1 MEGISM
7 AHCYLINLK
16 SPEETWTDEGAALL
30 WEKLENAK
38 EYIIY
43 ENHTA
48 VGRTCYTDYTFT
60 GWEHNQ
66 TYEVSIAAVMEDDK
80 TLKSN
85 VVSKSTKPL
94 PEIFDISEYGAVG
107 DGRTLNTKAIQ
118 SAIDHCTPGGK
129 VLVPKGIFVTGALY
143 LKSDITLYIEEEG
156 KLLGSDNLEDFPIL
170 QYRFE
175 GLETECYAS
184 LINTNEAVRLNN
196 IIIAGRGVID
206 ANGSL
211 LRKKELIEK
220 KGKPGRAICLRN
232 VDRVY
237 LQDITVRQ
245 SPAWCV
251 HTIYCNH
258 VSLNHVEIHT
268 KYDEHGNKYEGMEN
282 GDGFDPDS
290 CSYVNVFN
298 SMIASEDDCIAI
310 KSGRD
315 KEGREVGIPAE
326 YIRVT
331 NCRFKSGFGVAV
343 GSEMAGSVRN
353 VLVQDCTFENVYSA
367 VSIKAPRGRGG
378 IIENIRYE
386 DLTQYYHNDGHKDC
400 KWFRGA
406 IYIDMFYSQDAFDL
420 ITPKAVNDGTSTIR
434 NVLMK
439 NISVETVAGNA
450 VYLAGLPE
458 SFLQDITFENIHGI
472 GKYGMKAYNVK
483 NLILKNVVV
492 TANEEE
498 DDILFNVSSERKV
511 DRK

>member
-1 MEGISM
+1 MN
-7 AHCYLINLK
+7 HNDLIKLQ
-16 SPEETWTDEGAALL
+16 SPEETWTEDSVALL
-30 WEKLENAK
+30 WEKQGRVK
-38 EYIIY
+38 EYLIY
-43 ENHTA
+43 VNDMET
-48 VGRTCYTDYTFT
+48 GKTCCTDYTLT
-60 GWEHNQ
+60 SLESNQ
-66 TYEVSIAAVMEDDK
+66 IYEAYLVAVMEDGEAY
-80 TLKSN
+80 KSN
-85 VVSKSTKPL
+85 VVSFRTKPV
-94 PEIFDISEYGAVG
+94 PELFDITDYGAAG
-107 DGRTLNTKAIQ
+107 DGKTLNTEAIQ

-129 VLVPKGIFVTGALY
+129 VYVPKGVFVTGALY
-143 LKSDITLYIEEEG
+143 LKSDMTLFLEEG
-156 KLLGSDNLEDFPIL
+156 SKLLGSDNLEDFPIMH
-170 QYRFE
+170 YRFE

-184 LINTNEAVRLNN
+184 LINTKEAAKHQN
-196 IIIAGRGVID
+196 ITIAGKGTFD

-211 LRKKELIEK
+211 LRKKQLKEL

-232 VDRVY
+232 VDKVY
-237 LQDITVRQ
+237 FQGITVRQ

-258 VSLNHVEIHT
+258 VSLNQVEIHT
-268 KYDEHGNKYEGMEN
+268 KYDELGNKYVGMEN

-315 KEGREVGIPAE
+315 KEGREVGIPSE

-343 GSEMAGSVRN
+343 GSEMAGCVRN

-367 VSIKAPRGRGG
+367 ASIKAPRGRGS

-406 IYIDMFYSQDAFDL
+406 IYIDMFYSHDEFDF
-420 ITPKAVNDGTSTIR
+420 ITPEAVNDGTSIIR
-434 NVLMK
+434 NVLLK

-450 VYLAGLPE
+450 IYLAGLPE
-458 SFLQDITFENIHGI
+458 SFLQDITLENIKAI

-483 NLILKNVVV
+483 NLKLQDVVV
-492 TANEEE
+492 TAKEEE
-498 DDILFNVSSERKV
+498 DYSFHNVNF
-511 DRK
+511 